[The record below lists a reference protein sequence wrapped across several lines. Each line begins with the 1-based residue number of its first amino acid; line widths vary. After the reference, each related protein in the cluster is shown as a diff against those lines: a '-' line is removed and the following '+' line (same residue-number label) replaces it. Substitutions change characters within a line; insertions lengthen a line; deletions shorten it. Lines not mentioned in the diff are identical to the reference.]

1 MANYTFIAFTLL
13 KCNSYWTCHVHVPD
27 EHDEYGL
34 AKQLA
39 KQLWKEVAKKA
50 ERLVSTQ

>member
-1 MANYTFIAFTLL
+1 MANYTFIASTLF